1 MRARLGLNGRGQL
14 FWISAYPTES
24 FHSPIQG
31 WPDNRGSTVAIITHT
46 VIDFITLCWEIEELK
61 ALTESG
67 RRLLIE
73 MEVLI
78 DVLRGNDE
86 EHNLPRRIRNLKN
99 ELIDFVK
106 RLTRFK
112 RVPATHIFVIMIS
125 SELRRSKRG
134 SEE

>member
-1 MRARLGLNGRGQL
+1 M
-14 FWISAYPTES
+14 FS
-24 FHSPIQG
+24 
-31 WPDNRGSTVAIITHT
+31 
-46 VIDFITLCWEIEELK
+46 LCWEIEELK

-67 RRLLIE
+67 RHLLVE

-86 EHNLPRRIRNLKN
+86 EHNLPRRICNLKN

-112 RVPATHIFVIMIS
+112 RVPATHISVIMIS
-125 SELRRSKRG
+125 SELRRSKPYALPVQCLPYAGMSESNIRRLLSSLILEMKKHDMVVRG
-134 SEE
+134 IPTTLVL